1 MASWN
6 SIQLEITYRVLGW
19 MGFACWSVGGYP
31 QVILN
36 FRRKS
41 VVGLSFDFVLL
52 SLTKQSSYL
61 IYNASLYFSSA
72 VQKQYWEKYG
82 YGQMIPVAVND
93 VAFSAHAVL
102 LTAFVLFQ
110 IAIYERGTQKV
121 SKIAIGIVVAVW
133 SGAAVCVFVAL
144 PTHSWLWLINI
155 FNSIQV
161 CMTVVKYTPQAFLNF
176 VRKSTDGFSLGSYLL
191 DFSGGVTNYAQ
202 MTVLAIDQ
210 DSWVNFYGNMG
221 KVLLSLISI
230 FFDLVFMCQRFLLY
244 PSKKAPISPPPPQI
258 ISKDKESLEPLLQ
271 SSSDHPLKHTV

>member
-36 FRRKS
+36 FRRK
-41 VVGLSFDFVLL
+41 
-52 SLTKQSSYL
+52 
-61 IYNASLYFSSA
+61 SSA

>member
-6 SIQLEITYRVLGW
+6 SLQLEITYRVMGW
-19 MGFACWSVGGYP
+19 MAFTCWSVGFYP
-31 QVILN
+31 QIILN

-41 VVGLSFDFVLL
+41 FDFAVLN
-52 SLTKQSSYL
+52 LTKHSSYL
-61 IYNASLYFSSA
+61 IYNATLYFSSA

-82 YGQMIPVAVND
+82 SGQMIPVAVND

-102 LTAFVLFQ
+102 MTAIILFQ
-110 IAIYERGTQKV
+110 IAIYDRGTQKV

-133 SGAAVCVFVAL
+133 FGAAVCFFVAL

-161 CMTVVKYTPQAFLNF
+161 FMTVVKYTPQAFMNF
-176 VRKSTDGFSLGSYLL
+176 MRKSTDGFSIGFYLL

-202 MTVLAIDQ
+202 MAVLSIDQ

-230 FFDLVFMCQRFLLY
+230 SFDILFMCQRFLLY
-244 PSKKAPISPPPPQI
+244 PSKKAPIPPPPPPPQI
-258 ISKDKESLEPLLQ
+258 ISKESLEPLLQ
-271 SSSDHPLKHTV
+271 SSTSASPTHTV

>member
-6 SIQLEITYRVLGW
+6 SLQLEITYRVMGW
-19 MGFACWSVGGYP
+19 MAFTCWSVGFYP

-41 VVGLSFDFVLL
+41 VVGLSFDFAVLN
-52 SLTKQSSYL
+52 LTKHSSYL
-61 IYNASLYFSSA
+61 IYNATLYFSSA

-82 YGQMIPVAVND
+82 SGQMIPVAVND

-102 LTAFVLFQ
+102 MTAIILFQ
-110 IAIYERGTQKV
+110 IAIYDRGTQKV

-133 SGAAVCVFVAL
+133 LGAAVCFFVAL

-161 CMTVVKYTPQAFLNF
+161 FMTVVKYTPQAFMNF
-176 VRKSTDGFSLGSYLL
+176 MRKSTDGFSIGFYLL

-202 MTVLAIDQ
+202 MAVLSIDQ

-230 FFDLVFMCQRFLLY
+230 SFDILFMCQRFLLY
-244 PSKKAPISPPPPQI
+244 PSKKAPIPPPPPPQI
-258 ISKDKESLEPLLQ
+258 ISKESLEPLLQ
-271 SSSDHPLKHTV
+271 SSSSASPTHTV

>member
-6 SIQLEITYRVLGW
+6 SLQLEITYRVMGW
-19 MGFACWSVGGYP
+19 MAFTCWSVGFYP

-41 VVGLSFDFVLL
+41 VVGLSFDFVVLN
-52 SLTKQSSYL
+52 LTKHSSYL
-61 IYNASLYFSSA
+61 IYNATLYFSSA

-82 YGQMIPVAVND
+82 SGQMIPVAVND

-102 LTAFVLFQ
+102 MTAIILFQ
-110 IAIYERGTQKV
+110 IAIYDRGTQKV

-133 SGAAVCVFVAL
+133 LGAAVCFFVAL
-144 PTHSWLWLINI
+144 PTHSWLWLINV

-161 CMTVVKYTPQAFLNF
+161 FMTVVKYTPQAFMNF
-176 VRKSTDGFSLGSYLL
+176 MRKSTDGFSIGFYLL

-202 MTVLAIDQ
+202 MAVLSIDQ
-210 DSWVNFYGNMG
+210 DSWVNFFGNMG

-230 FFDLVFMCQRFLLY
+230 SFDVLFMCQRFLLY
-244 PSKKAPISPPPPQI
+244 PSKKAPIPPPPPQI
-258 ISKDKESLEPLLQ
+258 ISKESLEPLLQ
-271 SSSDHPLKHTV
+271 SSSSASPTHTV

>member
-6 SIQLEITYRVLGW
+6 SLQLEITYRVMGW
-19 MGFACWSVGGYP
+19 MAFTCWSVGFYP

-41 VVGLSFDFVLL
+41 VVGLSFDFVVLN
-52 SLTKQSSYL
+52 LTKHSSYL
-61 IYNASLYFSSA
+61 IYNATLYFSSA

-82 YGQMIPVAVND
+82 SGQMIPVAVND

-102 LTAFVLFQ
+102 MTAIILFQ
-110 IAIYERGTQKV
+110 IAIYDRGTQKV

-133 SGAAVCVFVAL
+133 LGAAVCFFVAL

-161 CMTVVKYTPQAFLNF
+161 FMTVVKYTPQAFMNF
-176 VRKSTDGFSLGSYLL
+176 MRKSTDGFSIGFYLL

-202 MTVLAIDQ
+202 MAVLSIDQ
-210 DSWVNFYGNMG
+210 DSWVNFFGNMG

-230 FFDLVFMCQRFLLY
+230 SFDVLFMCQRFLLY
-244 PSKKAPISPPPPQI
+244 PSKKAPIPPPPPQI
-258 ISKDKESLEPLLQ
+258 ISKKSLEPLLQ
-271 SSSDHPLKHTV
+271 SSSSASPTHTV

>member
-6 SIQLEITYRVLGW
+6 SLQLEITYRVMGW
-19 MGFACWSVGGYP
+19 MAFTCWSVGFYP

-41 VVGLSFDFVLL
+41 VVGLSFDFAVLN
-52 SLTKQSSYL
+52 LTKHSSYL
-61 IYNASLYFSSA
+61 IYNATLYFSSA

-82 YGQMIPVAVND
+82 SGQMIPVAVND

-102 LTAFVLFQ
+102 MTAIILFQ
-110 IAIYERGTQKV
+110 IAIYDRGTQKV

-133 SGAAVCVFVAL
+133 LGAAVCFFVAL

-161 CMTVVKYTPQAFLNF
+161 FMTVVKYTPQAFMNF
-176 VRKSTDGFSLGSYLL
+176 MRKSTDGFSIGFYLL

-202 MTVLAIDQ
+202 MAVLSIDQ

-230 FFDLVFMCQRFLLY
+230 SFDILFMCQRFLLY
-244 PSKKAPISPPPPQI
+244 PSKKAPIPPPPPQI
-258 ISKDKESLEPLLQ
+258 ISKESLEPLLQ
-271 SSSDHPLKHTV
+271 SSSSASPTHTV